1 MRFCHPA
8 KRGAVHPARP
18 KTITLR
24 VFAMTEKST
33 DRLTRLQQRK
43 AELERQIAEAE
54 RAARESDRKRDTRRK
69 IIVGGAILAA
79 IESSPGLL
87 EMVKTVLAQRVT
99 RAHDRAAV
107 ADLLGDPGPAKTPPP
122 EVSG

>member
-1 MRFCHPA
+1 
-8 KRGAVHPARP
+8 
-18 KTITLR
+18 
-24 VFAMTEKST
+24 MTEKST

-54 RAARESDRKRDTRRK
+54 RAARESDRKRDTRRR
-69 IIVGGAILAA
+69 IIVGVAILAA

-87 EMVKTVLAQRVT
+87 AMVKTFLEQRVT

-122 EVSG
+122 EGSG

>member
-1 MRFCHPA
+1 
-8 KRGAVHPARP
+8 
-18 KTITLR
+18 
-24 VFAMTEKST
+24 MTEKST

-54 RAARESDRKRDTRRK
+54 RAARESNRKRDTRRK
-69 IIVGGAILAA
+69 IIVGGAVLAA

-87 EMVKTVLAQRVT
+87 AMVKTVLAQRVT

-107 ADLLGDPGPAKTPPP
+107 ADLLGDFGPAKTPPP